1 MDGLELGRPMEGKPR
16 DLSDKTQ
23 PVCLGYIHWIYTG
36 KPRDL
41 DSGKSRDLSD
51 KTQPVCFGYIHRIY
65 TEKPGDLDAGKSR
78 DLSDKSQWKKP

>member
-23 PVCLGYIHWIYTG
+23 PVCFGYIHWIYTG

-41 DSGKSRDLSD
+41 DSGK
-51 KTQPVCFGYIHRIY
+51 P
-65 TEKPGDLDAGKSR
+65 R
-78 DLSDKSQWKKP
+78 DLSDKSQWKKILTRHNPLAISNLYRNLDVKEN

>member
-41 DSGKSRDLSD
+41 DAGKPRDLTRGKSF
-51 KTQPVCFGYIHRIY
+51 CFGYIQ
-65 TEKPGDLDAGKSR
+65 EKTKI
-78 DLSDKSQWKKP
+78 

>member
-23 PVCLGYIHWIYTG
+23 PLCLGYILYSG

-41 DSGKSRDLSD
+41 DVGKSDIWREAS
-51 KTQPVCFGYIHRIY
+51 PSVFY
-65 TEKPGDLDAGKSR
+65 TGK
-78 DLSDKSQWKKP
+78 KEI